1 MRSSL
6 RLIETYNRLGNPF
19 RFLWTFGGFDVELLS
34 LQFEVVVCDEQ
45 VNNSLDVNTETEVE
59 VRLLVLDEVVFVVEG
74 IEVVLTR
81 LLRLPESFSRF
92 LTFLRWRRLIRFFSE
107 DVEARKIN
115 ENKSYATNQ
124 MIEEVIFDVAMG
136 KTHNGLKF

>member
-19 RFLWTFGGFDVELLS
+19 RFLWTFGEFDVELLS
-34 LQFEVVVCDEQ
+34 LQFEVVVFDEQ

-115 ENKSYATNQ
+115 ENRSYATNQ

-136 KTHNGLKF
+136 KKHNGLKF

>member
-45 VNNSLDVNTETEVE
+45 VNNSLDMNTETEVQNIE
-59 VRLLVLDEVVFVVEG
+59 PKNQWKQLLG
-74 IEVVLTR
+74 NN
-81 LLRLPESFSRF
+81 
-92 LTFLRWRRLIRFFSE
+92 W
-107 DVEARKIN
+107 
-115 ENKSYATNQ
+115 
-124 MIEEVIFDVAMG
+124 
-136 KTHNGLKF
+136 